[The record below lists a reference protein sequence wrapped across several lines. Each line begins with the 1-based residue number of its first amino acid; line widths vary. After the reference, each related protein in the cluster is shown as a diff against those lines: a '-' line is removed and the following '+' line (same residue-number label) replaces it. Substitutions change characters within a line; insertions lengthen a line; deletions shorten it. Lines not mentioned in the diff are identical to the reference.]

1 MKKKERL
8 MARGKK
14 AVKMRRKIVIT
25 IFLAYL
31 RLVARIQLFKIKPKV
46 VALTGSQGKT
56 SLRNAVFS
64 VLSLKYR
71 VKKSIKANSET
82 GIPLDL
88 LGLYP
93 VNYSLIEWLKLAFLA
108 PIRLLTNWKKYDVY
122 LVELGVDDPYPPK
135 NMEYLLGFI
144 KPEIA
149 IFLNVSLVH
158 TQQFSKLIPS
168 NKKFSSKKAKEEFLL
183 AKIAREKGKMITF
196 LDENKTAIVN
206 QDDLWVW
213 KMAKETRAKLISFG
227 KNKSQKNGIR
237 IKSASLKPSD
247 LATAFS
253 FEYRKQIFQISL
265 PFLVPDHYASTLA
278 AALAVGLAMKVDL
291 TEACRALEEGFVLP
305 PGRMTFFKGIKSSLL
320 IDSSYNASK
329 KPTLDALE
337 LLAKVPAKAKIVV
350 LGDMRELGIMAEQEH
365 RQVAEKILKSADRIV
380 LIGSLTKKHVL
391 PIIEGKKPVKWFE
404 NSWQAAKYLK
414 KHLKKNSVVL
424 IKGSQNKI
432 FTEIITQALLKNKKD
447 RKKLC
452 RRGSYWEKQRA
463 NLIDL

>member
-1 MKKKERL
+1 M
-8 MARGKK
+8 
-14 AVKMRRKIVIT
+14 VKRVVIA

-31 RLVARIQLFKIKPKV
+31 RLAARIQLFKIKPKI

-56 SLRNAVFS
+56 SLLNAVFS

-88 LGLYP
+88 LDLHP
-93 VNYSLIEWLKLAFLA
+93 ANYSLIEWIKLAFLV
-108 PIRLLTNWKKYDVY
+108 PTRLLTNWKKYDVY
-122 LVELGVDDPYPPK
+122 LVELGIDDPYPPK

-149 IFLNVSLVH
+149 IFLNVALVH
-158 TQQFSKLIPS
+158 TQQFSKLIP
-168 NKKFSSKKAKEEFLL
+168 KSKQFETRKDRENFLL
-183 AKIAREKGKMITF
+183 SSIAQEKGKIITF
-196 LDENKTAIVN
+196 LGEDKTAIVN

-213 KMAKETRAKLISFG
+213 KMTKKTRAKLISFG
-227 KNKSQKNGIR
+227 KNKSQENGIR
-237 IKSASLKPSD
+237 IKSASVACSN

-253 FEYRKQIFQISL
+253 FEYRKHTYQINL
-265 PFLVPDHYASTLA
+265 PFLVPEHYASTLA
-278 AALAVGLAMKVDL
+278 AALAAGLAMGVGL
-291 TEACRALEEGFVLP
+291 TEACQALEEKFVLP
-305 PGRMTFFKGIKSSLL
+305 PGRMTLFKGINNSLL

-337 LLAKVPAKAKIVV
+337 LLTKVPAKAKIVV

-365 RQVAEKILKSADRIV
+365 RQVAENILKVADQVV
-380 LIGSLTKKHVL
+380 LIGPLTKEYVL
-391 PIIEGKKPVKWFE
+391 PMIEGQKPVKWFE
-404 NSWQAAKYLK
+404 NSWLAGKYLK
-414 KHLKKNSVVL
+414 KNLKKDSVVL
-424 IKGSQNKI
+424 IKGSQNMI

-447 RKKLC
+447 RRKLC
-452 RRGSYWEKQRA
+452 RRGRYWEKQRA

>member
-1 MKKKERL
+1 MIKK
-8 MARGKK
+8 
-14 AVKMRRKIVIT
+14 VVIA

-31 RLVARIQLFKIKPKV
+31 RLAARIQLFKIKPKI

-64 VLSLKYR
+64 VLSLKYK

-88 LGLYP
+88 LDLHP
-93 VNYSLIEWLKLAFLA
+93 VNYSLIEWLKLAFLI

-122 LVELGVDDPYPPK
+122 VVELGVDDPYPPK

-158 TQQFSKLIPS
+158 TQQFSQLIS
-168 NKKFSSKKAKEEFLL
+168 KNKRLETREDREGLL
-183 AKIAREKGKMITF
+183 LSLIAREKGKMITL
-196 LDENKTAIVN
+196 LDEDKTAIVN
-206 QDDLWVW
+206 RDDLWVW
-213 KMAKETRAKLISFG
+213 KMAKKTRAKLISFG

-237 IKSASLKPSD
+237 IKSTNLKPSD
-247 LATAFS
+247 LATVFS
-253 FEYRKQIFQISL
+253 FEYRKQTYQINL
-265 PFLVPDHYASTLA
+265 PFLLPEHYASTLA
-278 AALAVGLAMKVDL
+278 AALAAGLAMKVDL
-291 TEACRALEEGFVLP
+291 AEACQALEEGLILP
-305 PGRMTFFKGIKSSLL
+305 PGRMTLFKGIKDSLL

-337 LLAKVPAKAKIVV
+337 LLTKVPAKPKTVV

-365 RQVAEKILKSADRIV
+365 QQVAEKILKVADRVV
-380 LIGSLTKKHVL
+380 LIGPLTKEYVL
-391 PIIEGKKPVKWFE
+391 PMIEGKKPVKWFE
-404 NSWQAAKYLK
+404 NSWLAGKYLK
-414 KHLKKNSVVL
+414 KNLKKDSVIL

-432 FTEIITQALLKNKKD
+432 FAEIVTQALLKSKKD
-447 RKKLC
+447 ERKLC